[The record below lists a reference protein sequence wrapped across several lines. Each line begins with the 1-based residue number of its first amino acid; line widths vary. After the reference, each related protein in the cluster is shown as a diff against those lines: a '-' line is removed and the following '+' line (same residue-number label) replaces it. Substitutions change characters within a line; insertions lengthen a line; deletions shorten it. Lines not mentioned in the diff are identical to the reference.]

1 MASEHDAAATEPTLT
16 QVRQFCRETWGHDW
30 YDVDDEV
37 KDARKHVARA
47 LLSGAAPEEAS
58 HALAGD
64 VQEARMQTASKAQQA
79 AEAAAKREKAAAKRE
94 KAQLKADKEFGD
106 GEVNLH
112 LWADLIGKT
121 WEWRKEARM
130 LNSEWRTIELASDH
144 RCVLREGVKREVKS
158 EEVLYWHVCSNAKDF
173 GSNAGSL
180 ALLGTPPPSDGDG
193 LPKPF
198 QHFSRKAF
206 EKAYPSEV
214 DASLH

>member
-1 MASEHDAAATEPTLT
+1 VKLPSDGVRAR
-16 QVRQFCRETWGHDW
+16 RQFCRETWGHDW

-180 ALLGTPPPSDGDG
+180 ALLGTPP
-193 LPKPF
+193 
-198 QHFSRKAF
+198 HRMAMVSR
-206 EKAYPSEV
+206 
-214 DASLH
+214 SLSNTSAGKRLRRRTPPRSMLHCIS